1 MNRIIK
7 ATAAAA
13 VLSLG
18 MTAAQPAQS
27 QEPVTSEVLM
37 IYAAFAKLEA
47 NIQESA
53 LVIELSAVLSDDM
66 TAEREQMVNEYERD
80 LAQID
85 RYLDILKN
93 ANISD
98 DQRAV
103 IARFEEKWAPIS
115 TEGRELLQ
123 VQADTPEYRRR
134 AFEYWQKID
143 AVDDLIDDKLEDM
156 RARYGASWPDR
167 DS

>member
-1 MNRIIK
+1 MNQMIRM
-7 ATAAAA
+7 AAAAA
-13 VLSLG
+13 VVSLG

-66 TAEREQMVNEYERD
+66 TDERAQMVEEYEND

-93 ANISD
+93 ADITDS
-98 DQRAV
+98 QRDV
-103 IARFEEKWAPIS
+103 IARFEEKWAPIAAK
-115 TEGRELLQ
+115 GRELLQ
-123 VQADTPEYRRR
+123 VQADTPEYRQR
-134 AFEYWQKID
+134 AFNYWQMID
-143 AVDDLIDDKLEDM
+143 AVDDLIDDKLEEM
-156 RARYGASWPDR
+156 RERHGASWPDR